1 MDRRTFV
8 SGAIGIAALTPQRV
22 SATTGP
28 AASGDPPVLRGTI
41 DANHRGLVP
50 DSPHDQS
57 RLLQSLLREAAAENR
72 PLVLPPGRYVVA
84 DIVLPAKTRI
94 LGIAG
99 VTVLAFAGGSHLVA
113 AENADFV
120 DLRGLIFDGGGLPL
134 ADHVPA
140 LVHLAGIGEVRID
153 DCAVRGSGKAGLGLD
168 RSAGRVERTTVTAA
182 AEAGIRAIES
192 AGLTLA
198 ANTIAD
204 CGAGIVVWRWRAGE
218 DGTMVTGNRI
228 ERIGAGAPL
237 TGEAGDGISVF
248 RAHGVMIA
256 GNRIADCAGAAIRAV
271 EADGIQATGNACRG
285 AGEGP
290 IVIADD
296 TADAVV
302 ADNAVRRDAATG
314 PVKVVKAGI
323 ANSE

>member
-8 SGAIGIAALTPQRV
+8 SGAIGLAALTPQAAGA
-22 SATTGP
+22 STGP
-28 AASGDPPVLRGTI
+28 AAFDDPPVLRGTI

-72 PLVLPPGRYVVA
+72 PLALPPGRYVVA

-99 VTVLAFAGGSHLVA
+99 ASILAFAGGSHLLA
-113 AENADFV
+113 AENAEVV
-120 DLRGLIFDGGGLPL
+120 DLRGLVLDGCGLPL

-140 LVHLAGIGEVRID
+140 LVHLASVAHATID
-153 DCAVRGSGKAGLGLD
+153 DCTIRGSSRAGLGLD
-168 RSAGRVERTTVTAA
+168 RSAGRVERTTVAAA
-182 AEAGIRAIES
+182 AEAGIRTIES
-192 AGLTLA
+192 AGLTLS
-198 ANTIAD
+198 ANTVAE
-204 CGAGIVVWRWRAGE
+204 CGAGIIVWRWRAGE

-228 ERIGAGAPL
+228 ERIGTGVPA
-237 TGEAGDGISVF
+237 TGEPGDGISVF

-256 GNRIADCAGAAIRAV
+256 GNRIAGCSGAAIRAV

-290 IVIADD
+290 IVIADGV
-296 TADAVV
+296 ADAMV
-302 ADNAVRRDAATG
+302 ADNAVRRDAAAE
-314 PVKVVKAGI
+314 PVKVVK
-323 ANSE
+323 SE